1 MLRAFIDQEF
11 GMVFVKKKIFRAFL
25 FADWDCENPLS
36 VESFYRSE
44 ILNGI
49 CRKEDFQGVSIC
61 GLGL

>member
-1 MLRAFIDQEF
+1 
-11 GMVFVKKKIFRAFL
+11 MVFVEKKIFRAFL

-36 VESFYRSE
+36 VESFYRSG
-44 ILNGI
+44 IWNGI